1 MTTVFLDESGDL
13 GFDFSKPRTSRY
25 FLITILVCDDDK
37 MMNRLVKKIF
47 RGFSAVEIKHHHGTL
62 HAYSENDHTRRKLLS
77 LLCKEDVSILVIYL
91 EKRRV
96 PTALQDKKHIIYNY
110 IVSALLG
117 KLVEHGIVST
127 KELVRVVASQ
137 RETSAVLN
145 SNFKAYL
152 TSNAVKQH
160 GIKLNVE
167 IKPVSAEKGLQVVDC
182 VSWSIFR
189 KYEYGDPT
197 YATLVDGRIV
207 EESGINA

>member
-1 MTTVFLDESGDL
+1 MTTRL
-13 GFDFSKPRTSRY
+13 GLALPNALGASLWKTWGTS
-25 FLITILVCDDDK
+25 
-37 MMNRLVKKIF
+37 
-47 RGFSAVEIKHHHGTL
+47 
-62 HAYSENDHTRRKLLS
+62 
-77 LLCKEDVSILVIYL
+77 
-91 EKRRV
+91 
-96 PTALQDKKHIIYNY
+96 
-110 IVSALLG
+110 
-117 KLVEHGIVST
+117 HGIVST

-189 KYEYGDPT
+189 QYEYGDPT

-207 EESGINA
+207 EESGIND